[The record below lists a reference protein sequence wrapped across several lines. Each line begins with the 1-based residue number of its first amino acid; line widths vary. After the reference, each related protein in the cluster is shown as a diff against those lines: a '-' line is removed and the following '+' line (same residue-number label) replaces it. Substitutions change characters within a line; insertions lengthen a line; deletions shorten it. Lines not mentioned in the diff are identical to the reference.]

1 MVETNQILQSS
12 DSTIVI
18 PCLSRSFGFKT
29 NEYQKYEQQ
38 LLGLIDRKEFQGFVR
53 KCKLDYYLSQPDSR
67 PRNFKQIKE
76 GERTIL
82 QYHLNTA
89 QVKYWV
95 GNPELC
101 SAQYYCLY

>member
-38 LLGLIDRKEFQGFVR
+38 LLGLIDRKEF
-53 KCKLDYYLSQPDSR
+53 
-67 PRNFKQIKE
+67 
-76 GERTIL
+76 
-82 QYHLNTA
+82 
-89 QVKYWV
+89 
-95 GNPELC
+95 
-101 SAQYYCLY
+101 